1 MAQMTLHTRAVL
13 PYKFLIV
20 YMEVDEGS
28 GQVSGTLANSE
39 DPDKMLHQIKTIF
52 MDRNILRFR
61 NFYPVFK

>member
-1 MAQMTLHTRAVL
+1 
-13 PYKFLIV
+13 
-20 YMEVDEGS
+20 MEVDEGS